1 MLCMLR
7 KLPDAIWSVQPLD
20 RRFFAAAITLQHQ
33 LKSIAL
39 KSLLEDPKKDETCA
53 SAIVKLAQITPLS

>member
-1 MLCMLR
+1 MRCMPQ
-7 KLPDAIWSVQPLD
+7 KLPDAIWSGLPLN
-20 RRFFAAAITLQHQ
+20 RRFFAAAKTLQHP

-53 SAIVKLAQITPLS
+53 SAIVKLAQTTPL